1 MTVDDEPTSR
11 SEQLRRVPLPVWVAL
26 GVAAVIALASLMV
39 IDHRPGV
46 PTLVPGQKGPA
57 RMSTVIWTAAPFRS
71 DGGSGAR
78 GPGQGR
84 NAAG

>member
-1 MTVDDEPTSR
+1 MTADDDSTPR

-26 GVAAVIALASLMV
+26 GVAAVIALASLLV

-57 RMSTVIWTAAPFRS
+57 RMSMAIWATGPI
-71 DGGSGAR
+71 GQSGASGPG

-84 NAAG
+84 HAAG